1 MGLPWWCQRWRACL
15 PVQERQ
21 EMWVQSLGQEDA
33 LEKGMA
39 TYSVFLPGESMD
51 RGAWWA
57 TVHSVAK
64 SQAGLKWLSTH
75 ACTLAPHRVKPF
87 FGVWWTSLR
96 SILSNFWAHSIML
109 FTSVTMLYIRSYA
122 YKQKFLPVRD
132 SLVAQMVKN
141 LPAIQEMW
149 VWSLDREDALEKEM
163 ATHSSTVAWR
173 IPWMEELVLGVAKS
187 RTRLSD
193 LHLQVFFF
201 TDVGYRSLS
210 WLKPITAYSWRVGS
224 LFWRTFYMKTAP
236 WNPSLS
242 TE

>member
-1 MGLPWWCQRWRACL
+1 
-15 PVQERQ
+15 
-21 EMWVQSLGQEDA
+21 
-33 LEKGMA
+33 
-39 TYSVFLPGESMD
+39 MD

-109 FTSVTMLYIRSYA
+109 FTIVTMLYIRSYA